1 VPGSDG
7 KHGLSGIFFG
17 RGESVAVQ
25 FEKKN
30 ACDKAGPFVS
40 ISEWMVPDNAEGI
53 PRSQRNDLRLRCRRE
68 ETGADARAPTG
79 AGSDRECRE
88 HRHAGHRGIPISH
101 TQSTP
106 ASDLVVATTGLDS
119 LCADMNAVLQHI
131 GGNRVCKMDY
141 PANS

>member
-1 VPGSDG
+1 MPGSDG

-53 PRSQRNDLRLRCRRE
+53 PRSQRNDLGLAAVGKRLARTRERRLE
-68 ETGADARAPTG
+68 QAQIASAVSTATQDIAVSPSAIRKAP
-79 AGSDRECRE
+79 R
-88 HRHAGHRGIPISH
+88 
-101 TQSTP
+101 
-106 ASDLVVATTGLDS
+106 
-119 LCADMNAVLQHI
+119 LQI
-131 GGNRVCKMDY
+131 WLSPRQG
-141 PANS
+141 